1 MNTYLK
7 ATVEALLDR
16 DEVAASSHLK
26 EYFEQKKAAILRE
39 DHEKFMTS
47 DEMEQH
53 ILKLHNKAPDKKEF
67 LNKLATFS
75 DLDTCTEKDLKTCA
89 NNIQSKGKKFMDTAI
104 HSLEKLIGYK
114 FDPKTV
120 LENLFGN
127 MIARSVPGVPN
138 NNEPIPNAFT
148 NKKIN
153 KKRQKLPT
161 LKKSVYGT
169 GNPPINASGAPVA
182 SGGEGAVGGE

>member
-7 ATVEALLDR
+7 ATVEALLDS

-67 LNKLATFS
+67 LNNISNSDEFKEKFCTIDGQTLLNDILDKLTDDDKKKNLS
-75 DLDTCTEKDLKTCA
+75 DFMTKTNDKSNC
-89 NNIQSKGKKFMDTAI
+89 
-104 HSLEKLIGYK
+104 
-114 FDPKTV
+114 PK
-120 LENLFGN
+120 E
-127 MIARSVPGVPN
+127 
-138 NNEPIPNAFT
+138 
-148 NKKIN
+148 
-153 KKRQKLPT
+153 
-161 LKKSVYGT
+161 
-169 GNPPINASGAPVA
+169 
-182 SGGEGAVGGE
+182 